1 MLKIKNIEIPN
12 RIVLAPMAGYT
23 NRSFRLIMKEFG
35 VGLVYSEMISAQ
47 GLLYNNEKTLEMTK
61 VTAAEHPLAMQLFGG
76 DISSM
81 VAAAVNLDNKTAA
94 DIIDINMGCPVRKV
108 LKADA
113 GCRLL
118 TAPEKVYKLVRE
130 VVNHVHK
137 PVSVKI
143 RAGWDHNSINVLEIA
158 QAIEKAG
165 ASLIAV
171 HGRTKTDLYG
181 GKVNLDYIKTVKDN
195 VRIPV
200 IGNGDI
206 RSVEDAERMFAYT
219 GVDMI
224 MVGRG
229 SLGNPWLIRD
239 LVDHFSGN
247 IVKSPPTPAE
257 KIALCRKHF
266 AYLLEE
272 KGEKIA
278 VLEMRSLAAWYARG
292 IERNREFKQRLIN
305 ITTKEELYGL
315 LEGFENANL

>member
-1 MLKIKNIEIPN
+1 MRIKNVEIPN

-23 NRSFRLIMKEFG
+23 NRSFRMIMKEFG
-35 VGLVYSEMISAQ
+35 AGLVYTEMISAQ

-61 VTAAEHPLAMQLFGG
+61 VAPTEHPLATQLFGG
-76 DISSM
+76 DISA
-81 VAAAVNLDNKTAA
+81 VAAAAAYLDKNTAA

-108 LKADA
+108 LKAES

-118 TAPEKVYKLVRE
+118 TDPEKVYKMVQA
-130 VVNHVHK
+130 VVDNVQK

-143 RAGWDHNSINVLEIA
+143 RAGWDHNSVNAQEIA

-165 ASLIAV
+165 ASLIAI

-181 GKVNLDYIKTVKDN
+181 GKVNLDYIKAVKDSVN
-195 VRIPV
+195 IPV

-206 RSVEDAERMFAYT
+206 RSIEDAERMFAHT

-224 MVGRG
+224 MIGRG

-239 LVDHFSGN
+239 LVDHFSGRT
-247 IVKSPPTPAE
+247 VQAPPTPKE
-257 KIALCRKHF
+257 KIGLCKKHF

-278 VLEMRSLAAWYARG
+278 VLEMRSLAAWYVRG
-292 IERNREFKQRLIN
+292 IEHNRDFKQRLIN
-305 ITTKEELYGL
+305 ITKKEELDEL
-315 LEGFENANL
+315 LERFLNENL